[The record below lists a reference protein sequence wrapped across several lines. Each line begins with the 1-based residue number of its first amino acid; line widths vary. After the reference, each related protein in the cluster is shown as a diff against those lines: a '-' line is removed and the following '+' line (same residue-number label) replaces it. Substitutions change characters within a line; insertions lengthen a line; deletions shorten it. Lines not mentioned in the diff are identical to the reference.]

1 MGDIVR
7 AGWVTKESRH
17 WGRWRLRWLELVY
30 EEGTSVPNLCSYKAA
45 RMQWPEEPP
54 RPTERLPLVGATC
67 FPCPDDGTMA
77 AGRPHAFALNLRGR
91 DFVFATETADEA
103 VEWVRSLS
111 LAIAELALRLGG
123 VEPSSMLAGGN
134 SELRGYIAALHGS
147 LDAVALGQVN
157 RGIEELL
164 QRKGELEAELEAARE
179 ARAVAAAASPRLG
192 PSSPRASPG
201 EISIS
206 PAEISTSPGEISIS
220 PGEISTSPAEISTSP
235 APLRA
240 RELAAAETEVAE
252 LECDCCDQ
260 AQQIAC
266 RVTADGRESD
276 DSDRQYEPFRGS
288 MARHSSRLSTG
299 SSTADLPAAEAS
311 T

>member
-123 VEPSSMLAGGN
+123 VEPSSMLAGGVPSPYEPFN
-134 SELRGYIAALHGS
+134 AA
-147 LDAVALGQVN
+147 AT
-157 RGIEELL
+157 
-164 QRKGELEAELEAARE
+164 
-179 ARAVAAAASPRLG
+179 AAAAAAAGLNSRSAESASASASSVSSGASSRSSRGALRTASCAESLRG
-192 PSSPRASPG
+192 SAPSRVTDGGAPEAPPRAD
-201 EISIS
+201 
-206 PAEISTSPGEISIS
+206 
-220 PGEISTSPAEISTSP
+220 
-235 APLRA
+235 
-240 RELAAAETEVAE
+240 AAAAAAATAS
-252 LECDCCDQ
+252 
-260 AQQIAC
+260 AGAGAGAG
-266 RVTADGRESD
+266 ADGGGVGKSI
-276 DSDRQYEPFRGS
+276 RGIQFE
-288 MARHSSRLSTG
+288 MQ
-299 SSTADLPAAEAS
+299 
-311 T
+311 